1 MPYPVGFSHDLSII
15 TFTGDNLP
23 HLTNPPNSPR
33 ITHWGPYEEV
43 LRGSPVFINR
53 HNIVSGTFSTR
64 ESYGVSR
71 LAQEAIAHGAQYSW
85 DTKARAPNI
94 ALLWRTLHDSDTV
107 QGTSGSV
114 LCLGRPSDRY
124 VRAVLFQNFEG
135 PLAPSQNV
143 QIAKTETSP
152 RFKGG
157 FLLPTEVR
165 DAEIITYDTTRPN
178 QFFVRKRSQVS
189 PAMTR
194 HMTF

>member
-15 TFTGDNLP
+15 TDDNLP
-23 HLTNPPNSPR
+23 HLTNHPNSPR

-43 LRGSPVFINR
+43 LQGSPLFINR
-53 HNIVSGTFSTR
+53 HNVVTGTFSTR
-64 ESYGVSR
+64 EGYGVSR

-85 DTKARAPNI
+85 DTKARAPNT

-107 QGTSGSV
+107 QGMSGSV
-114 LCLGRPSDRY
+114 LCLGRPLDPY
-124 VRAVLFQNFEG
+124 ARAVLFQNFEG

-143 QIAKTETSP
+143 QIARTETSP

-165 DAEIITYDTTRPN
+165 DAEIITYDTTRPK
-178 QFFVRKRSQVS
+178 QFLSVKKRSQVP
-189 PAMTR
+189 PAMTQ
-194 HMTF
+194 HTTL

>member
-1 MPYPVGFSHDLSII
+1 M
-15 TFTGDNLP
+15 
-23 HLTNPPNSPR
+23 
-33 ITHWGPYEEV
+33 
-43 LRGSPVFINR
+43 FINR
-53 HNIVSGTFSTR
+53 HNVVTGTFSTR
-64 ESYGVSR
+64 R

-85 DTKARAPNI
+85 DTKARTPNT

-114 LCLGRPSDRY
+114 LCLGRPSDPY
-124 VRAVLFQNFEG
+124 ARAVLFQNFEG

-143 QIAKTETSP
+143 QIARTETSP

-165 DAEIITYDTTRPN
+165 DAEIVTYDTTRPN
-178 QFFVRKRSQVS
+178 PFLSVGKRSEVS